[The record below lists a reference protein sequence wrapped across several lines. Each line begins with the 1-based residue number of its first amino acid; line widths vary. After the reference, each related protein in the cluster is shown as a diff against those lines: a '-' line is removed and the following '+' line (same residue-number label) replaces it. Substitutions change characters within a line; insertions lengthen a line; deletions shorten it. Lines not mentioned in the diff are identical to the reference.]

1 MIICLYGILTAAV
14 ITDLLGYKVPNLLI
28 LTGLVVSI
36 FINGMNSGP
45 PGAAE
50 SLINFI
56 ILCAV
61 TFPLFFLKAL
71 GGGDCKL
78 FGVIASFTS
87 IKTALSVIP
96 VSLAGGVI
104 IGLIK
109 ILFEFIFRK
118 DRLPTVSRAVSIN
131 QEKIL
136 CISEKILSPAV
147 FFSVRPLIQKV
158 CLLLGRYKRLHI
170 IHFTISML
178 ISTVIVM
185 KM

>member
-1 MIICLYGILTAAV
+1 MIICLYGFLTAAV
-14 ITDLLGYKVPNLLI
+14 ITDFLWYKVPNLLI
-28 LTGLVVSI
+28 LTGLVVSV

-50 SLINFI
+50 SFINFM

-61 TFPLFFLKAL
+61 TFPLFILKAL

-87 IKTALSVIP
+87 FRTALKILP
-96 VSLAGGVI
+96 VSLAGAVV

-109 ILFEFIFRK
+109 IIFEFIFRK
-118 DRLPTVSRAVSIN
+118 NHLPTVSRAVSIN
-131 QEKIL
+131 QTKIINTCEKIMAP
-136 CISEKILSPAV
+136 S
-147 FFSVRPLIQKV
+147 FFFLAQPIIQKICRV
-158 CLLLGRYKRLHI
+158 LGKIKKLHI

-178 ISTVIVM
+178 ISTIIVM
-185 KM
+185 EM